1 VSKRD
6 EVRETLTN
14 MLREYRHANFSLDFL
29 VEALVNALEA
39 RNLLPAEDDKR
50 QERFDEALQWT
61 LTEHGETLRRLGES

>member
-1 VSKRD
+1 MSKRD

-50 QERFDEALQWT
+50 HEALQWT